1 MAESLKDYLNRHA
14 DMDDR
19 CTKGGS
25 VRYFTTEN
33 EEKFKENA
41 RIFLPRR
48 HRGVASVA
56 GIICSN
62 YSLYAT
68 RPWSFSHP
76 IDFLSDGLF
85 FHLTIVIPTEYR
97 LKIDKESA
105 DR

>member
-41 RIFLPRR
+41 RIFLPE
-48 HRGVASVA
+48 
-56 GIICSN
+56 GIEVSHL
-62 YSLYAT
+62 SL
-68 RPWSFSHP
+68 
-76 IDFLSDGLF
+76 
-85 FHLTIVIPTEYR
+85 E
-97 LKIDKESA
+97 
-105 DR
+105 